1 MRTLLK
7 ITLGLMVGCVAM
19 ASCEDDT
26 DDPKAIAQER
36 LQHIWLVDSTTLRTV
51 TTSSDDT
58 VRTLGTGND
67 YVDFRSDGKVYSKFG
82 TDEPDTASYEL
93 LNESQIKIDA
103 DTFTLQTLTNT
114 RLIGSI
120 KYQLNA
126 TNYNIVTSY
135 LRR

>member
-1 MRTLLK
+1 MKTLLK
-7 ITLGLMVGCVAM
+7 ITLGLMIGSVAM
-19 ASCEDDT
+19 ASCEDDA

-36 LQHIWLVDSTTLRTV
+36 LQHIWLVDSTTVRTV

-58 VRTLGTGND
+58 VSTPGTGND

-103 DTFTLQTLTNT
+103 DTFTLQTLTNS

-120 KYQLNA
+120 KYQLNP
-126 TNYNIVTSY
+126 TNYNVVTSY